1 MSQRST
7 GCERA
12 SCTRSSLC
20 KSARHLRL
28 WSSQKNNLS
37 PLLPSCPIHQSSVY
51 AEFISLIRVDFMHD
65 LSLRMFPVRI
75 TYQTTFLTHSE
86 PEHFPLPPF
95 LSLNRIHSA
104 LVHSSESQTSSRQL
118 APDILMDKQQA
129 DVSHVDLECFINGSS
144 DCWYRR
150 IGPTQQ
156 KDSRVFPSKGRC
168 SADCNWSALHVH
180 KHLRDA
186 QFTADV
192 SSSFVIFKSLLHA
205 LLFHLSCFNAVFM

>member
-1 MSQRST
+1 MAERSP

-12 SCTRSSLC
+12 SCTRAGLC
-20 KSARHLRL
+20 KSARHLCL
-28 WSSQKNNLS
+28 WSSLKNNLAL
-37 PLLPSCPIHQSSVY
+37 LLPSCPIHQFSVY

-65 LSLRMFPVRI
+65 LSPRMFPARI

-86 PEHFPLPPF
+86 PEHFSLPPF
-95 LSLNRIHSA
+95 LSLNRIHSFTPRRVKP
-104 LVHSSESQTSSRQL
+104 LPDSWLLTLWWITNRQTCPTLIWNVS
-118 APDILMDKQQA
+118 LM
-129 DVSHVDLECFINGSS
+129 VPRTVDTEELDQRNKRTCV
-144 DCWYRR
+144 CL
-150 IGPTQQ
+150 Q
-156 KDSRVFPSKGRC
+156 SKGRC
-168 SADCNWSALHVH
+168 SPDCNWSALHVH